1 MEQSTKKMC
10 KNHPGKEAI
19 MRSDGVS
26 TGLCAE
32 CLTARAKKGGRRKK
46 ENCRWNWPPFI
57 RIMRAA
63 TPGPSR

>member
-1 MEQSTKKMC
+1 MEQTTKKMC

-32 CLTARAKKGGRRKK
+32 CLTLAPRKAAARKRR
-46 ENCRWNWPPFI
+46 I
-57 RIMRAA
+57 
-63 TPGPSR
+63 G

>member
-1 MEQSTKKMC
+1 MEQTTKKMC

-32 CLTARAKKGGRRKK
+32 CLTARAKKGGRKK
-46 ENCRWNWPPFI
+46 KVN
-57 RIMRAA
+57 
-63 TPGPSR
+63 

>member
-1 MEQSTKKMC
+1 MEQTTKKMC

-32 CLTARAKKGGRRKK
+32 CLKARAKKGGRRKK
-46 ENCRWNWPPFI
+46 AN
-57 RIMRAA
+57 
-63 TPGPSR
+63 